1 MSKDHTGGRADHA
14 ENDTGLDGWTKG
26 LAAVL
31 PLLQLGLT
39 GLGLA
44 SGGLQIAALNH
55 PVVLGIGAVAVTIG
69 VVALLFGV
77 LKPRYQKWSLL
88 IGGALMAVGLF
99 GTGYVAIALPQKPSS
114 PTVDIKIAS
123 LHPLILRS
131 KVSAS
136 GIKRG
141 EVFQIEVNGYMESGH
156 GYVSTRPLLYHAVL
170 GANAAGEISSTA
182 EIPVKARY
190 DAVAIDAWS
199 GSNRGPGPCGF
210 SPDNPGE
217 LGYPTGDI
225 PHFGCAVVQVSR
237 RNVRV
242 LHVNWA
248 TLAAGRGD
256 AEVRKHWGRGRLET
270 KGASAGSGQQSAH
283 R

>member
-1 MSKDHTGGRADHA
+1 MSPTSPRGGSGFA
-14 ENDTGLDGWTKG
+14 ETSANLDGWAKG

-55 PVVLGIGAVAVTIG
+55 PLALALGAVAVTIG
-69 VVALLFGV
+69 VVTLLLGALGPEV
-77 LKPRYQKWSLL
+77 RKWSLVV
-88 IGGALMAVGLF
+88 GGGLMAVGLV
-99 GTGYVAIALPQKPSS
+99 GTGYVAIALPQRPSS
-114 PTVDIKIAS
+114 PTVDVKIAS

-131 KVSAS
+131 EVSAS

-141 EVFQIEVNGYMESGH
+141 EVFQIEVNGYMESAH

-237 RNVRV
+237 RNIRV
-242 LHVNWA
+242 LHLNWA
-248 TLAAGRGD
+248 TLATGGGD
-256 AEVRKHWGRGRLET
+256 AEAKRSDQGRL
-270 KGASAGSGQQSAH
+270 KARGGSAGSGRRSG
-283 R
+283 RP